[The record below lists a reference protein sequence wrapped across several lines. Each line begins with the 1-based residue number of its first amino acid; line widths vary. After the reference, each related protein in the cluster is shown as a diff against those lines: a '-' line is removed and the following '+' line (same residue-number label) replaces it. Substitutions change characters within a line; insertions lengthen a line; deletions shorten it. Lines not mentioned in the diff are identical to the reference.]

1 MDQAPVFSSYESV
14 EGYCGRCAL
23 QIMYDALSWYK
34 KRRIFCVVIKVREQ
48 WGGGM
53 EGCLE
58 GLFREDEQ

>member
-1 MDQAPVFSSYESV
+1 
-14 EGYCGRCAL
+14 
-23 QIMYDALSWYK
+23 MYDALSWSK
-34 KRRIFCVVIKVREQ
+34 KRRIFCVVIKGIKVREQ